1 MRLWAGGVV
10 KRSHENASEKVLC
23 VAAGVAVDLALAG
36 WLAQAFIA
44 ASLLEMLRSP
54 AAAAAAAC
62 LHCIRLLLLAGWL
75 ACVWRSDTGDVARRR
90 HSLSPRQRERLPALA
105 SSLAAAADIRV
116 RALSSSLLWRRP
128 KLQPE
133 RRSVGG
139 LAALRARAPPLHQQ
153 PCRSD
158 HRSCAREA

>member
-1 MRLWAGGVV
+1 V

-44 ASLLEMLRSP
+44 APLLEMLRSP

-75 ACVWRSDTGDVARRR
+75 ACVWRSGWRAGWPVCGALILEMLLAGVTR
-90 HSLSPRQRERLPALA
+90 SALA
-105 SSLAAAADIRV
+105 SVSACQRLLA
-116 RALSSSLLWRRP
+116 LLLP
-128 KLQPE
+128 QQTFACE
-133 RRSVGG
+133 R
-139 LAALRARAPPLHQQ
+139 
-153 PCRSD
+153 
-158 HRSCAREA
+158 